1 MSKVKTWI
9 TASAIVALIVAAVM
23 INVFSTRASADVIMR
38 SPQDIQSLDRRLS
51 MVEQRFFLIE
61 TRISRIEQQLTVNQR
76 PSQAGQQNNLD
87 AELIRR
93 EIETLKAQVGAVSCG
108 LATLDERT
116 LSVAARQ
123 SERSNNK
130 RAADP
135 CRMNPDAPLRL
146 FARP

>member
-1 MSKVKTWI
+1 MTKVKTWI

-23 INVFSTRASADVIMR
+23 VNVFSTRASADVIMR

-76 PSQAGQQNNLD
+76 TSQTSQQNNLD

-116 LSVAARQ
+116 LSIAARQ
-123 SERSNNK
+123 SERSNNN